1 MIEIYNNSK
10 IFVACPAKQ
19 TTGGPELL
27 HQLVYKLNKLGY
39 NAYVFYY
46 GDFKGDPVPDEYKKY
61 KTLYVSK
68 IEDLKENLLIVPET
82 NTGLL
87 FKYKNIRKSIWWLSV
102 DNYFES
108 IKNMKIGF
116 KNKIKLLLGLNK
128 YFDLDNSNNIY
139 HLAQSEYALN
149 FLKNKN
155 LTNIYYLSDFLN
167 KDFLDKNVNLN
178 ISEKENIV
186 AYNPKKGFEFTKMLI
201 ENGPDI
207 RWEPIV
213 NMKRDEVINLLRKS
227 KVYIDFGNH
236 PGKDRIPREAAICG
250 CCVITGKKGSARFYN
265 DVPIDDSFK
274 FEDSPSN
281 LEKIIYKIKEC
292 FSNYQEET
300 RKFDKYREIIKKSES
315 EFEKDIIKIFKK
327 I

>member
-186 AYNPKKGFEFTKMLI
+186 AYNPKK
-201 ENGPDI
+201 
-207 RWEPIV
+207 
-213 NMKRDEVINLLRKS
+213 
-227 KVYIDFGNH
+227 
-236 PGKDRIPREAAICG
+236 RI
-250 CCVITGKKGSARFYN
+250 
-265 DVPIDDSFK
+265 
-274 FEDSPSN
+274 
-281 LEKIIYKIKEC
+281 
-292 FSNYQEET
+292 
-300 RKFDKYREIIKKSES
+300 
-315 EFEKDIIKIFKK
+315 
-327 I
+327 